1 MDPTSLSDKFTGQAA
16 ANSNNAAAPKTEN
29 TKTPEDIF
37 FAAIGDNRYEEVLRL
52 INAGTNVN
60 MLNAQRQSPLC
71 LAVEKRHKHIARLL
85 LKSGADVAKY
95 EQETGT
101 SLLVKMREADTNI
114 GLQEEDIVSLLVDR
128 GAKVQTYVG
137 STPLLVKYAELG
149 MAQAAQAV
157 LAAGADPNLPGA
169 GRTRSPLIEVLTSDK
184 PRRHQILKS
193 LLAAGALVDG
203 DPNGNSTPLFTAVN
217 KRDAEAVDILL
228 AAGAKTEIVKNNFDG
243 TPLLKAVRDGQKDI
257 AEKLLAGGANV
268 NAVFDQDITL
278 LQRAI
283 RHEAPEEMI
292 SFLLEHKADPNTVN
306 TDIGTA
312 LHMAIR
318 SKLLPVVNLL
328 LRCEA
333 DPLRENAKGL
343 TPLQMAI
350 AELGSDAPIVDRLK
364 IADGAARMAREAP
377 KPTPPKTDYRFY
389 GQ

>member
-52 INAGTNVN
+52 IDAGTNVN

-85 LKSGADVAKY
+85 LKSGADVEKY
-95 EQETGT
+95 EQETGV
-101 SLLVKMREADTNI
+101 SLLVKMREAETNV

-157 LAAGADPNLPGA
+157 LDAGGDPNLPGA
-169 GRTRSPLIEVLTSDK
+169 GSKRSPLIEVLISDK
-184 PRRHQILKS
+184 PRRHQILKA
-193 LLAAGALVDG
+193 LLAAGAVVDG
-203 DPNGNSTPLFTAVN
+203 SSDSVSTPLFTAVN

-243 TPLLKAVRDGQKDI
+243 TPLLKAVREGQKEI
-257 AEKLLAGGANV
+257 AEKLLASGADI
-268 NAVFDQDITL
+268 NAVFDQGMTL

-292 SFLLEHKADPNTVN
+292 SLLLDRKADPNVVN

-312 LHMAIR
+312 LHVAIR
-318 SKLLPVVNLL
+318 SKLLPIVNLL
-328 LRCEA
+328 LRHEA
-333 DPLRENAKGL
+333 DPLRENTKGL
-343 TPLQMAI
+343 TPLQMAT
-350 AELGSDAPIVDRLK
+350 AELGSESPIVDRLK
-364 IADGAARMAREAP
+364 IADGAARMAREKS
-377 KPTPPKTDYRFY
+377 KPTPPKTDYHFY